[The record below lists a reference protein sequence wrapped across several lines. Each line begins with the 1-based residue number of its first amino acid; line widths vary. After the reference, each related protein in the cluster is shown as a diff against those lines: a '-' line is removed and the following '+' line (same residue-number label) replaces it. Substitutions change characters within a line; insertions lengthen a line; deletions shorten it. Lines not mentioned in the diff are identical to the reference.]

1 MRGEGHGLPT
11 KAPVVGSGE
20 LLVVKGWP
28 NGAPTVKWGV
38 MSRLAQLIRRV
49 MRRESAP
56 LGFGVGARTTPP
68 PMLVVAMVG
77 DEQEAQ
83 RAIDQ
88 GADAII
94 LPLEV
99 AQALAEALRGVK
111 VPWGVHAA
119 PASPTQLAPLRAA
132 GLDFLV
138 LRPQESDAALLLAEG
153 VGLVM
158 EPSPTTSDLELRL
171 LGELPL
177 DAVLLQVPPPPL
189 TVSQLLS
196 VRRITYLCRQPAL
209 ALVPPEAHPPYLRC
223 LVDMGVAGAVAS
235 SFTQV
240 EALRKAI
247 ASMPPGKRR
256 EERPEPVVP
265 LTAVSTVPPEAPQ
278 EEPEDAS

>member
-1 MRGEGHGLPT
+1 MRGGGHGLPT

-20 LLVVKGWP
+20 LLVVKGWR
-28 NGAPTVKWGV
+28 NGAPTLKWGV

-94 LPLEV
+94 LSLEA
-99 AQALAEALRGVK
+99 AQALGEALRGLK
-111 VPWGVHAA
+111 APWGVRD
-119 PASPTQLAPLRAA
+119 PSSPTQLAPLREA

-138 LRPQESDAALLLAEG
+138 LRPEESDATLLLAEG

-158 EPSPTTSDLELRL
+158 EAAPTTSDLELRL
-171 LGELPL
+171 LGELPW
-177 DAVLLQVPPPPL
+177 DAVLVQAPSPPL

-196 VRRITYLCRQPAL
+196 LRRITYLCRLPAL

-265 LTAVSTVPPEAPQ
+265 LTAVSTVPPAVPE
-278 EEPEDAS
+278 EEPGDTT